1 MEGFMPNAERIERVV
16 GVQLTLITALM
27 DALEVDNKL
36 LIYIVLM
43 AIAECDQQLEIDG
56 AYAA

>member
-1 MEGFMPNAERIERVV
+1 MPNAERIERVV